1 MDILKSLSN
10 QSQYSQTKLQWIL
23 GAWVLASV
31 AEGKPKISAK
41 DGDLAEADYDK
52 ASLYSLLYSLY
63 SSMGDVENEFGV
75 KYEFTFN
82 TWGYAWPAKWLPSGV
97 KVDDPQ
103 RFGKNAYTGH
113 FHWQIIKDFIAQKD
127 GKVHLVEMGCG
138 TGAGAHHICKNVLPN
153 CTYEAVDMQKTAIET
168 CRRKYVPELNG
179 RLVTTHANATN
190 LSVKDSS
197 ADIVIVNETHVTEM
211 VGVVTPEDEKFF
223 QTAYR
228 ILKPGGYLVWANA
241 IPTDTWQASFD
252 YLKTIGM
259 NLLEVEDITD
269 LAIQARNED
278 APRADKYVEDCLN
291 RFIGFKIPVLGE
303 RRRKQAQ
310 EGLRNF
316 FRSPGTRLYEN
327 MKDRSDTYKV
337 VLMQKA

>member
-31 AEGKPKISAK
+31 AERKPKISAK
-41 DGDLAEADYDK
+41 DGDLAEEDYDK

-82 TWGYAWPAKWLPSGV
+82 TWGYSWPAKWSPSGV
-97 KVDDPQ
+97 KEDDPQ
-103 RFGKNAYTGH
+103 RFGKYAYTGL
-113 FHWQIIKDFIAQKD
+113 WQPKAVKDFINEKN
-127 GKVHLVEMGCG
+127 GKVHIVEMGCG

-179 RLVTTHANATN
+179 RLVATHANATE
-190 LSVKDSS
+190 LPVKDSS
-197 ADIVIVNETHVTEM
+197 ADFVVVNETHVTEM

-228 ILKPGGYLVWANA
+228 ILKPGGYLVWGNA
-241 IPTDTWQASFD
+241 IPTGTWQASFD

-259 NLLEVEDITD
+259 NLLEVEDVTD
-269 LAIQARNED
+269 LAIQARDED
-278 APRADKYVEDCLN
+278 APRANKYVEDCLN
-291 RFIGFKIPVLGE
+291 RFVGFKIPVLGT
-303 RRRKQAQ
+303 RRRKEAQAA
-310 EGLRNF
+310 LKNF
-316 FRSPGTRLYEN
+316 FRSPETRLYEN

-337 VLMQKA
+337 ALMQKG